1 MAVQGQWTDATRVR
15 AYVKSGSALTDAQ
28 MEDIIA
34 NAESFISAFVKFK
47 DYSAF
52 ALSESKRLHLALR
65 EAATLRAA
73 MLVIASTPM
82 SFRTLDE
89 ASMAANIISDMYLQ
103 SLKLLEDSGV
113 IEDIERS

>member
-15 AYVKSGSALTDAQ
+15 AYVKSGSALSDAQ

-34 NAESFISAFVKFK
+34 NAEGYVKAFTKFTNHSAFSL
-47 DYSAF
+47 D
-52 ALSESKRLHLALR
+52 ESKRLHLALR

-82 SFRTLDE
+82 SFRSLNE
-89 ASMAANIISDMYLQ
+89 ASFAADMISDMYIQ
-103 SLKLLEDSGV
+103 SIKLLEDSGV
-113 IEDIERS
+113 VEDIERS